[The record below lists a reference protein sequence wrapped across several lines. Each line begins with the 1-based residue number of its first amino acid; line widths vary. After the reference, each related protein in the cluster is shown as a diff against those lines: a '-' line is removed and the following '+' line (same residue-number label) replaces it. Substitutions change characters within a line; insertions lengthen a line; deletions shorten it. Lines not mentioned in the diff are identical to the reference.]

1 MTLLLELDA
10 IVTELAQ
17 ALFTGAPMSDWRQL
31 RHYAKYTPDGSVSGH
46 DYDFL
51 LDSGVLD
58 KRSAPSRQ
66 REHEIDALTRM
77 HWRRTQDLGLPRWYK
92 MTITVERSGKFSVD
106 FEYKDDYKEG
116 EIMQR
121 G

>member
-1 MTLLLELDA
+1 MTVLSELDA
-10 IVTELAQ
+10 IVTELAK

-31 RHYAKYTPDGSVSGH
+31 RLYAKYTPDGSVSGH

-51 LDSGVLD
+51 LDSGVVD
-58 KRSAPSRQ
+58 KGSAPSRQ
-66 REHEIDALTRM
+66 REREIDALTRL
-77 HWRRTQDLGLPRWYK
+77 HWRRTQDLGQPRWYK
-92 MTITVERSGKFSVD
+92 MIVTVERTGKFNVE

-116 EIMQR
+116 DIMQR